1 MTVHSILCPIDFG
14 VAAEEALRYAVSLA
28 AQLRAGPVHV
38 LHVHQAAAHGEG
50 VVADRR
56 MKQDAARRLEDV
68 TKRYSVHD
76 VELVPHLID
85 GVPYEAILT
94 EAERLGVDLIVMGT
108 HGRIGRLHALLGSV
122 AEGVVRNAPCP
133 VLTVRERTGSAESFA
148 ERRHR
153 RRSIAEG
160 PR

>member
-108 HGRIGRLHALLGSV
+108 HGRGALANALVGSV
-122 AEGVVRNAPCP
+122 AQHVVRYGTVP
-133 VLTVRERTGSAESFA
+133 VCTVRKPG
-148 ERRHR
+148 
-153 RRSIAEG
+153 
-160 PR
+160 

>member
-1 MTVHSILCPIDFG
+1 FG

-108 HGRIGRLHALLGSV
+108 HGRGALANALVGSV
-122 AEGVVRNAPCP
+122 AQHVVRYGTVP
-133 VLTVRERTGSAESFA
+133 VCTVRKPG
-148 ERRHR
+148 
-153 RRSIAEG
+153 
-160 PR
+160 